1 MVVKTLKFP
10 IRVPVFKDLTM
21 SLQKVIDLDISNVT
35 VKNEVKELPAEHEIK
50 LQSAGVL
57 LPLYIQ
63 SSSFKGLLQ

>member
-35 VKNEVKELPAEHEIK
+35 VKN
-50 LQSAGVL
+50 
-57 LPLYIQ
+57 
-63 SSSFKGLLQ
+63 